1 MEQIQTLKREVKQQQ
16 NSANTASSL
25 SKLSPKRE
33 DKRKIK
39 NQKTANKQRTKKIG
53 LTKKSTE

>member
-16 NSANTASSL
+16 NYANTASSF

-33 DKRKIK
+33 DKRKLK
-39 NQKTANKQRTKKIG
+39 NQKTHNKQRTKK
-53 LTKKSTE
+53 SD

>member
-16 NSANTASSL
+16 NSANIASSL

-39 NQKTANKQRTKKIG
+39 SQKTPNKQRTKKIG
-53 LTKKSTE
+53 LTKKST